1 MRLFTKM
8 DLINKRYE
16 VSTMIRLLVD
26 FDDTSKQAFL
36 NTCKELEENPEADDE
51 LIYSWYLAEKEHLK
65 RRNGV

>member
-65 RRNGV
+65 RINGR